1 MDSGAGELVRA
12 TVSSSVLDWG
22 KHGIAFQSCEGA
34 VITVVTAVGR
44 GPTPFSAPLC
54 PELTVVPTS
63 PCAVTNTDTM
73 TVASLQ
79 RHLVGVTDTDQLPF
93 PE

>member
-1 MDSGAGELVRA
+1 MLHGDQLGVMVSLQWFWGFGPSSWTLEQVNFEGHGLIICVR
-12 TVSSSVLDWG
+12 LG

-63 PCAVTNTDTM
+63 LHAGSPTLT
-73 TVASLQ
+73 L
-79 RHLVGVTDTDQLPF
+79 
-93 PE
+93 